1 MLTAKPKPFAASLV
15 CGFCVSKNHFRHEVR
30 VCRLHGAHPEKAERC
45 VVLRK
50 RKDHETTGWEWWRLA
65 GYAGAGGTSLTSL
78 GRAAAKQPNTAL
90 AADRQTAQ
98 SGSAA
103 GVSAATPP
111 AGTLAG
117 DERGG
122 PGHGDSFVVWVH
134 AWAPSS
140 PAPASNRPPLLSPSA
155 PRRSPVQHGHA
166 DSFPVEPDGC

>member
-78 GRAAAKQPNTAL
+78 GRAAAKQPNVAL
-90 AADRQTAQ
+90 AADRQTAR
-98 SGSAA
+98 SGPAA

-117 DERGG
+117 DEQGG
-122 PGHGDSFVVWVH
+122 TGAQGQLCRAGALLGSFLPCTRQQSASTSVPVSSEALPCT
-134 AWAPSS
+134 AWARRLLPSR
-140 PAPASNRPPLLSPSA
+140 A
-155 PRRSPVQHGHA
+155 
-166 DSFPVEPDGC
+166 